1 MSLPG
6 TMPPVAGGL
15 ILMDAAGRTLLRAIP
30 FQYNPDTLSRTL
42 TPRASK
48 IEGGDRLEATRLTGP
63 PMEVIKFDAEFDGV
77 DRVGGQPRS
86 ADVAGDLAALET
98 IISPSVASIAAEAQQ
113 AMMGTLEI
121 LPAAGPL
128 VLLVLGPRRVLPV
141 RITDLAVVEEMFDPY
156 LNPIR
161 AKVGIT
167 LRVLTSDDLP
177 PGSKGSAL
185 YLAVMGRREALAIRR
200 RGQLSTMGLAGVP

>member
-6 TMPPVAGGL
+6 TLPPIAGGL
-15 ILMDAAGRTLLRAIP
+15 ILMDATGRTLLRSIP

-42 TPRASK
+42 TPRTSR

-63 PMEVIKFDAEFDGV
+63 PMETIKLDAEFDGV
-77 DRVGGQPRS
+77 DRIAGQPQS

-98 IISPSVASIAAEAQQ
+98 IISPSVASIGDEARQ
-113 AMMGTLEI
+113 AQLGTLEI

-141 RITDLAVVEEMFDPY
+141 RITDLAVVEEMFDPG

-185 YLAVMGRREALAIRR
+185 YMAALSRREALAGSR
-200 RGQLSTMGLAGVP
+200 RGALSAMGLTGVP

>member
-15 ILMDAAGRTLLRAIP
+15 ILMDSAGRTLLRAIP

-42 TPRASK
+42 TPRASR

-63 PMEVIKFDAEFDGV
+63 PMEIIKLDAEFDGV
-77 DRVGGQPRS
+77 GRVGSQPRS

-128 VLLVLGPRRVLPV
+128 VLLVLGRRRVLPV
-141 RITDLAVVEEMFDPY
+141 RITDLAVVEEMFDPA

-185 YLAVMGRREALAIRR
+185 YMAALSRREALANARR
-200 RGQLSTMGLAGVP
+200 ASLSSMGMTGAP